1 MYNKN
6 IDELMDYIMQPQAES
21 KKNKKKAKKR
31 KVAEEAEEGDVSKAK
46 AGTAS

>member
-31 KVAEEAEEGDVSKAK
+31 KVAEEAEEEISKTK
-46 AGTAS
+46 A